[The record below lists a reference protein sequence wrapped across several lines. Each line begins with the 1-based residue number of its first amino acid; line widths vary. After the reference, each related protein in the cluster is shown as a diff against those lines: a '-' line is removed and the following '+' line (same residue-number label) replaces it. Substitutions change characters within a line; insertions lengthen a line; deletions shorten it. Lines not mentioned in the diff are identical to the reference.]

1 MIVFKMMKIPFSV
14 IGQGVMYLKGY
25 QNVHGW
31 HTKIINVSLESQ
43 YTLYCD
49 FF

>member
-1 MIVFKMMKIPFSV
+1 MMKIHFSV
-14 IGQGVMYLKGY
+14 IGQDIMYLKGY

-43 YTLYCD
+43 YTLHND